1 MPTLLHD
8 FNFLGKL
15 TTAVLMLKTIM
26 ASTPTILALDFDGVI
41 CDGLI
46 EYFEVSW
53 RTYCQVWSPAH
64 QTPPDDL
71 APKFYRLRPVIETGW
86 EMPILIKALLE
97 GIAEEKI
104 LLDWESIA
112 QNILQQDNLY
122 STEISSKLDKT
133 RDDWISRDLNGW
145 LGLHRFYPGVVQKI
159 KATTTSTVPLY
170 IISTKEARF
179 VQQLLEQQGVTLSKE
194 MIFGKEVKRPKHEI
208 LQELIQEAN
217 SPEIWF
223 VEDRLKTLQ
232 LVLQQPALEDVKLFL
247 ADWGYNTSSEKLTA
261 QNDSRIQLLSLSQFA
276 KDFYEWI

>member
-1 MPTLLHD
+1 M
-8 FNFLGKL
+8 
-15 TTAVLMLKTIM
+15 TAN
-26 ASTPTILALDFDGVI
+26 TPTILALDFDGVI

-53 RTYCQVWSPAH
+53 RTYCQVWSPAN

-97 GIAEEKI
+97 GIAEEKM
-104 LLDWESIA
+104 LKDWESIA
-112 QNILQQDNLY
+112 KNILQQDNLN

-133 RDDWISRDLNGW
+133 RDDWITRDLNGW
-145 LGLHRFYPGVVQKI
+145 LKLHRFYPGVVEKI
-159 KATTTSTVPLY
+159 KATTESVVPLY

-194 MIFGKEVKRPKHEI
+194 MIFGKEVKRPKYEI
-208 LQELIQEAN
+208 LRELIQEAN
-217 SPEIWF
+217 SSPEIWF

-232 LVLQQPALEDVKLFL
+232 LVKQQPNLEDVKLFL
-247 ADWGYNTSSEKLTA
+247 ADWGYNTSSEKATA
-261 QNDSRIQLLSLSQFA
+261 QNDPRIQLLSLSQFA
-276 KDFYEWI
+276 KDFYNWLIANS

>member
-1 MPTLLHD
+1 M
-8 FNFLGKL
+8 
-15 TTAVLMLKTIM
+15 TAN
-26 ASTPTILALDFDGVI
+26 TPTILALDFDGVI

-53 RTYCQVWSPAH
+53 HTYCQVWSPAN

-104 LLDWESIA
+104 LNDWETIA
-112 QNILQQDNLY
+112 KNILQQDNLK

-133 RDDWISRDLNGW
+133 RDDWITRDLNGW
-145 LGLHRFYPGVVQKI
+145 LKLHRFYPGVVEKI
-159 KATTTSTVPLY
+159 KATTESILPLY

-179 VQQLLEQQGVTLSKE
+179 VQQLLEEQGVTLSKE
-194 MIFGKEVKRPKHEI
+194 MIFGKEVKRPKYEI
-208 LQELIQEAN
+208 LRELIQEANN

-232 LVLQQPALEDVKLFL
+232 LVKQQPNLEDVKLFL
-247 ADWGYNTSSEKLTA
+247 ADWGYNTSSEKATA
-261 QNDSRIQLLSLSQFA
+261 QNDPRIQLLSLSQFA
-276 KDFYEWI
+276 KDFYNWLVVSG